1 MFAKGFRTGLVP
13 NWYVIL
19 LKLHDWALEVYLHLP
34 LDSEVFK
41 QGQNLRAKTI
51 LFLKTDSLVRTY
63 SWENNSST
71 TVKKCLEFMEL
82 Y

>member
-41 QGQNLRAKTI
+41 QGQNLRAKII
-51 LFLKTDSLVRTY
+51 LFLKTNSLDRTY
-63 SWENNSST
+63 SWENNVST
-71 TVKKCLEFMEL
+71 TIKKC
-82 Y
+82 

>member
-34 LDSEVFK
+34 LDSEVFT
-41 QGQNLRAKTI
+41 QGQNLRAKII
-51 LFLKTDSLVRTY
+51 LFLKTNSLDRTY
-63 SWENNSST
+63 SCQGNSST
-71 TVKKCLEFMEL
+71 TIKKCSEFMEL
-82 Y
+82 L

>member
-19 LKLHDWALEVYLHLP
+19 LKLHGWALEVDLHLP

-41 QGQNLRAKTI
+41 QGQNLRAKII
-51 LFLKTDSLVRTY
+51 LFLKTISLDRTY
-63 SWENNSST
+63 SSENNSST
-71 TVKKCLEFMEL
+71 TIKKCSEIIQL
-82 Y
+82 